1 MADYAYPNRI
11 RAYTALL
18 IYRDAM
24 RRHIAEVLQAH
35 HGEGWL
41 EVCVLRPLR
50 ERIENGAANQGIRE
64 GHERRMDAL
73 ERGKEGHVLLE
84 ASNIAFLIR
93 DHRDLFRGLRKNDID
108 ALFHIRS
115 VRNEFLEHDYDEGDC
130 GPEVADAIT
139 SQCILVLD
147 RCGLS
152 EAAENIRRL
161 SQEIADAP
169 ATTQSDKLS
178 RPSQPSSTSERKLC
192 VCGCGFGTKSTFK
205 PGHDGR
211 LVRIIR
217 RGTDAERASV
227 DWQRVPLTFHN
238 GDYAKEIRQYQ
249 RNQASR

>member
-1 MADYAYPNRI
+1 MAAYTYPNRI

-41 EVCVLRPLR
+41 EACVLRPLR
-50 ERIENGAANQGIRE
+50 ERIESGAANQGVRE

-73 ERGKEGHVLLE
+73 ERGKEGHLLLE

-161 SQEIADAP
+161 SQEIAEAP
-169 ATTQSDKLS
+169 ATAQPNKSS
-178 RPSQPSSTSERKLC
+178 RPSSAGKQNLC
-192 VCGCGFGTKSTFK
+192 ACGCGGTTKSTFK

-217 RGTDAERASV
+217 RGSAEERGSV
-227 DWQRVPLTFHN
+227 DWQRVPPTFHN
-238 GDYAKEIRQYQ
+238 GDYAKEIRRYQ